1 MALRRGV
8 DIVVGTTGRISDF
21 MESGTLQLHEVKYF
35 VCDEADRM
43 LDMGF
48 LPSVNEILS
57 KIPKYVA
64 GRGGVPERR
73 VFFFNVGFLVSMN
86 EILSKIPRV
95 VFFLLGMG
103 FLPSV

>member
-64 GRGGVPERR
+64 GRSSGEAG
-73 VFFFNVGFLVSMN
+73 FFFQRGFSCFG
-86 EILSKIPRV
+86 ERK
-95 VFFLLGMG
+95 FE
-103 FLPSV
+103 